1 MEGIVLAVVG
11 AVLAVALAGIGSAIG
26 CGLAGQ
32 ASSGVM
38 SEDPEKF
45 GKLLILVALPGTQG
59 FYGFVIAFL
68 AIMRLGLVGGGEAA
82 QITSGQGWLILLTCL
97 PVALAGLISAIHQGR
112 VCAAGAQMTAKQP
125 EEVGKAMI
133 LAVFVEIYAV
143 LGFVISF
150 LLLFGIKI

>member
-1 MEGIVLAVVG
+1 MEGIVIAVIG

-59 FYGFVIAFL
+59 FYGLVISFL
-68 AIMRLGLVGGGEAA
+68 AIMRLGLIGGGEIA
-82 QITSGQGWLILLTCL
+82 QITVSQGGLIMLACL
-97 PVALAGLISAIHQGR
+97 PIALTGLFSAIHQGK
-112 VCAAGAQMTAKQP
+112 VCAAGAQMTARQP
-125 EEVGKAMI
+125 EEVGKAMV
-133 LAVFVEIYAV
+133 LAVFVEVYAV
-143 LGFVISF
+143 LGFVVSF
-150 LLLFGIKI
+150 LLLFGIQI

>member
-1 MEGIVLAVVG
+1 MEGIVIAVVG

-59 FYGFVIAFL
+59 FYGLVISFL
-68 AIMRLGLVGGGEAA
+68 AIMRLGLIGGGEIA
-82 QITSGQGWLILLTCL
+82 QITVSQGGLIMLACL
-97 PVALAGLISAIHQGR
+97 PIALTGLFSAIHQGK
-112 VCAAGAQMTAKQP
+112 VCAAGAQMTARQP
-125 EEVGKAMI
+125 EEVGKAMV
-133 LAVFVEIYAV
+133 LAVFVEVYAV
-143 LGFVISF
+143 LGFVVSF
-150 LLLFGIKI
+150 LLLFGIQI

>member
-59 FYGFVIAFL
+59 FYGLVIAFL
-68 AIMRLGLVGGGEAA
+68 AIMRLGLVGGEGLV
-82 QITSGQGWLILLTCL
+82 QITNAQGWLILLACL
-97 PVALAGLISAIHQGR
+97 PIALTGLFSAIHQGK
-112 VCAAGAQMTAKQP
+112 VCAAGAQMTARQP
-125 EEVGKAMI
+125 EEVGKAMV
-133 LAVFVEIYAV
+133 LAVFVEVYAV
-143 LGFVISF
+143 LGFVVSF
-150 LLLFGIKI
+150 LLLFGIQI

>member
-1 MEGIVLAVVG
+1 MEGIVIAVVG

-59 FYGFVIAFL
+59 FYGLVISFL
-68 AIMRLGLVGGGEAA
+68 AIMRLGLIGGEEIA
-82 QITSGQGWLILLTCL
+82 QITVSQGGLIMLACL
-97 PVALAGLISAIHQGR
+97 PIALTSLFSAIHQGK
-112 VCAAGAQMTAKQP
+112 VCAAGAQMTARQP
-125 EEVGKAMI
+125 EEVGKAMV
-133 LAVFVEIYAV
+133 LAVFVEVYAV
-143 LGFVISF
+143 LGFVVSF
-150 LLLFGIKI
+150 LLLFGIQI